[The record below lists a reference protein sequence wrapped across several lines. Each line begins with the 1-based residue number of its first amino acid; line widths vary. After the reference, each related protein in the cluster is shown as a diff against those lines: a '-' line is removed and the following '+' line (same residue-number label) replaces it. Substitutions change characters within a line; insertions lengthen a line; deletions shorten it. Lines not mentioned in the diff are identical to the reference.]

1 MARDIDDIKTFD
13 VSLQYLTHDARTVV
27 EGVGLS
33 DLKLYDQICLMVWC
47 YNYNASRVLTSL
59 KKHLAER
66 GKQRPNRKHQ
76 PKSVVDH
83 ADGTNSYHVP
93 NEFVPDNR
101 VIKSVSSRAL
111 ILEAAH
117 NERRFFGTPTHKAFF
132 SFNAIKNLY
141 SIDRLVLYADYNVR
155 LDVLANALDQMSRD
169 SINGLASE
177 VGKMNMELF
186 LFKLQDR
193 LAVKNKF
200 RKDMTRPNE
209 KINHGPKMS
218 EAGREKLKG
227 LLQDI
232 REVRTHK
239 ERGEKGE

>member
-27 EGVGLS
+27 ENVGLS
-33 DLKLYDQICLMVWC
+33 DMKLYDQMCLMVWC
-47 YNYNASRVLTSL
+47 YNYNSNRVLTSL
-59 KKHLAER
+59 KKHK
-66 GKQRPNRKHQ
+66 GG
-76 PKSVVDH
+76 DH
-83 ADGTNSYHVP
+83 IA
-93 NEFVPDNR
+93 
-101 VIKSVSSRAL
+101 SRTL

-117 NERRFFGTPTHKAFF
+117 NERRFFGTPKYKASF

-218 EAGREKLKG
+218 EAGREKLKD
-227 LLQDI
+227 LLKDI

-239 ERGEKGE
+239 ERGERGIN